1 MLLTAHDFTEKA
13 LIQTIAN
20 RLQNCSSMQPNPND
34 WLKNKLD
41 EYLQNAHD
49 TALNHGHSRID
60 LHILSII
67 PSLYMPDDESDKMDI
82 FSNIIRYYHLQLHPL
97 GWQLHMSE
105 KHDFTVFCFVN
116 YSNLKRLGAC
126 SYPVV
131 QTLFSSYLYSTKTW
145 WYYIAGRLTTPFV
158 QEFIPEQLY

>member
-13 LIQTIAN
+13 LIQTIAS

-67 PSLYMPDDESDKMDI
+67 PSLYMPDDKSDKMDI

-105 KHDFTVFCFVN
+105 KHDFTVFCFMKDDDLNKLSDDV
-116 YSNLKRLGAC
+116 RLD
-126 SYPVV
+126 
-131 QTLFSSYLYSTKTW
+131 
-145 WYYIAGRLTTPFV
+145 IRLNMMRK
-158 QEFIPEQLY
+158 IPHTHGI